1 MSALLRFIGLCL
13 GAVLTIGCDGADRPP
28 LLSPPPPPGG
38 LIVLRP
44 DIIRIE
50 LIAPPEIAPGES
62 VQLTA
67 NAIKSDGSAENVSNR
82 AEWTTND
89 TSVIQVSSTGL
100 ATGKNRGGANVY
112 AYFAGRHHARAD
124 IFVRPKEGTIPQ
136 KFAALAGVYDLTMTV
151 EVFDPA
157 WGDIT
162 GHRYSG
168 VLTLVDGAGSFS
180 EMRGFNAAGENVFGP
195 SGGFVLR
202 GVNVVTDRP
211 VLLVGT
217 NIILVVESIGEPEQG
232 QTASPRFAG
241 NFGIALWRT
250 CHALAPSVVTS
261 FSRGFFV
268 ALRPCCIRIAGSGD
282 PESAG
287 GCSGWMQGPQR

>member
-67 NAIKSDGSAENVSNR
+67 NAIKSDGSAENVSNQ
-82 AEWTTND
+82 AEWTTNN
-89 TSVIQVSSTGL
+89 TSVLQVSSTGL
-100 ATGKNRGGANVY
+100 ATATNRGGTNVYANVY
-112 AYFAGRHHARAD
+112 ARFAGRHHASAG
-124 IFVRPKEGTIPQ
+124 IFVRPREGTIPQ

-180 EMRGFNAAGENVFGP
+180 EMRWFNAAGENVYGPFGG
-195 SGGFVLR
+195 SVTR
-202 GVNVVTDRP
+202 GVAPDRT
-211 VLLVGT
+211 VLHLST
-217 NIILVVESIGEPEQG
+217 KIDLYVESIGEPEQG
-232 QTASPRFAG
+232 QTVSPRFTGRFWAYHING
-241 NFGIALWRT
+241 PFIATRRT
-250 CHALAPSVVTS
+250 P
-261 FSRGFFV
+261 
-268 ALRPCCIRIAGSGD
+268 
-282 PESAG
+282 
-287 GCSGWMQGPQR
+287 